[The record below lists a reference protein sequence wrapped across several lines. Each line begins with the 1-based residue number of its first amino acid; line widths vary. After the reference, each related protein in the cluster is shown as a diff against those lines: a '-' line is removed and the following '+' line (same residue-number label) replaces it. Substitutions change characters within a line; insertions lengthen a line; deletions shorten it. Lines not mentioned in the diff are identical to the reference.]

1 MTLTGADKR
10 ALRALGNGLKAT
22 IYIGKQGVSEDIL
35 QAIVDA
41 HEHAELIKLKVLDT
55 CPVDRHEAAAA
66 LEERSGSLLVQV
78 LGRTI
83 LLFRRHPKK
92 PLISLPSSPL
102 ALLLALLGSLL
113 LAVAVPLSAQ
123 PTSSGG
129 AQTTSRGHTLYVG
142 GNPAAE
148 PILPPALPWNGASKR
163 LLLPASD
170 PWATPFEKGGL
181 DVTPTTDETVAW
193 LRKLCD
199 ASPELTMLSIG
210 KSATGR
216 DVWMVVASA
225 DHAFTAEAVSK
236 SAKPALLVQCA
247 IHAGELD
254 GKDAG
259 MMLLRDMTVKGT
271 QRALLDGANFL
282 FVPILNVEGHD
293 RFGSN
298 GRINQRG
305 PVETGW
311 RTTARNL
318 NLNRDFGKLDAPETA
333 ALVGVLDAWE
343 PDLYIDV
350 HVTDGVDYQYDV
362 TWGYNGPHAY
372 SPNIAAWLDGV
383 FTPTARQD
391 LIAMGHVPGPLIF
404 AVNDRSLADGIW
416 VGTSGVR
423 LSHGYGDARHLAT
436 VLVENHS
443 LKPYAQRVLGTY
455 VLLES
460 ALRTLAEHGRELK
473 RATEEDRAARRRTI
487 PLNWKRPDGPPEMVT
502 LLGVRSRVAPSAVS
516 GGLAVQWLGEPDTI
530 RAPVIAYTQPD
541 LVATR
546 PKAYWIPAGWP
557 EVIERLKQHGVRLEE
572 ITEPREIAV
581 SMYRVEDAAIE
592 AEPSEGHA
600 RVTGTPKAELRT
612 ETFPA
617 GSVRVPTDQ
626 PLGDLAVLLL
636 EPASPESFFQWG
648 FFLSVLNNPEYVEP
662 YVMEPMA
669 SRMLAED
676 PPLAKAFLDTLAVA
690 GPEFTG
696 NPRARLQWF
705 YRRTPFFDERWRLYP
720 VAREE

>member
-55 CPVDRHEAAAA
+55 CPLDRHEAAAA
-66 LEERSGSLLVQV
+66 LEERSGSQLVQV

-92 PLISLPSSPL
+92 PVISLPSSPL
-102 ALLLALLGSLL
+102 AMLLALLGSIL
-113 LAVAVPLSAQ
+113 LAAAAPLGAQ
-123 PTSSGG
+123 PASPGTSP
-129 AQTTSRGHTLYVG
+129 TTQRGRTLYVG

-163 LLLPASD
+163 LLLPAND

-199 ASPELTMLSIG
+199 ASSELAMLSIG

-225 DHAFTAEAVSK
+225 EHAFTAEAMRK
-236 SAKPALLVQCA
+236 SARPALLVQCA
-247 IHAGELD
+247 LHAGETD

-259 MMLLRDMTVKGT
+259 MMLLRDMTARGT
-271 QRALLDGANFL
+271 QRALLDGANVL
-282 FVPILNVEGHD
+282 FVPMLNVEGHD
-293 RFGSN
+293 RFGPY

-305 PVETGW
+305 PAETGW
-311 RTTARNL
+311 RTNARNL

-333 ALVGVLDAWE
+333 SLVGVLNAWE
-343 PDLYIDV
+343 PDLYVDI

-372 SPNIAAWLDGV
+372 SPNIAAWLDGLL
-383 FTPTARQD
+383 TPAARQD
-391 LIAMGHVPGPLIF
+391 LIAMGHIPGRTIF
-404 AVNDRSLADGIW
+404 AVNDRNLADGIW
-416 VGTSGVR
+416 VGTSGLR
-423 LSHGYGDARHLAT
+423 FSHGYGDARHLAT

-443 LKPYAQRVLGTY
+443 LKPYVQRVLGTY
-455 VLLES
+455 VFLES
-460 ALRTLAEHGRELK
+460 VLRTLADHGRELK
-473 RATEEDRAARRRTI
+473 RATEEDRAARRGSI
-487 PLNWKRPDGPPEMVT
+487 PLTWRLPDTPPET
-502 LLGVRSRVAPSAVS
+502 IALLGVRPRVAPSAVS

-530 RAPVIAYTQPD
+530 RAPVIAYTEPE
-541 LVATR
+541 LVASR

-557 EVIERLKQHGVRLEE
+557 EVIERLKQHGVRVEE

-581 SMYRVEDAAIE
+581 TMYRVADAAIE

-600 RVTGTPKAELRT
+600 RVTGTPNAESRT
-612 ETFPA
+612 EYFPA
-617 GSVRVPTDQ
+617 GSVRVSTDQ
-626 PLGDLAVLLL
+626 PLGDVAALLL

-676 PPLAKAFLDTLAVA
+676 PRLAQAFLDTLAVA
-690 GPEFTG
+690 GREFTG

>member
-35 QAIVDA
+35 QAIADA

-55 CPVDRHEAAAA
+55 CPLDRHEAAAA

-102 ALLLALLGSLL
+102 ALLLALLGSIL
-113 LAVAVPLSAQ
+113 LAAATPLGAQ
-123 PTSSGG
+123 PASSG
-129 AQTTSRGHTLYVG
+129 AQTTPRGRTLYVG

-199 ASPELTMLSIG
+199 ASAELTLLSIG

-225 DHAFTAEAVSK
+225 EHAFTAEAVRK
-236 SAKPALLVQCA
+236 SARPALLVQCA
-247 IHAGELD
+247 IHAGETD

-259 MMLLRDMTVKGT
+259 MMLLRDMTVKGS
-271 QRALLDGANFL
+271 QRALLEGANVL
-282 FVPILNVEGHD
+282 FVPVFNVEGHD
-293 RFGSN
+293 RFGPN

-305 PVETGW
+305 PIETGW
-311 RTTARNL
+311 RTTAQNL

-333 ALVGVLDAWE
+333 ALVGVLNAWD
-343 PDLYIDV
+343 PDLYMDV

-362 TWGYNGPHAY
+362 TWGYSGPHAH

-416 VGTSGVR
+416 AGTSGLR
-423 LSHGYGDARHLAT
+423 LSHGYGGARHLAT

-443 LKPYAQRVLGTY
+443 LKPYVQRVLGTY

-460 ALRTLAEHGRELK
+460 ALRSLADHGRELK
-473 RATEEDRAARRRTI
+473 RATEEDRAARRHTI
-487 PLNWKRPDGPPEMVT
+487 PLNWKRPDGSPEMVT
-502 LLGVRSRVAPSAVS
+502 LLGVRSQVAPSAIS

-530 RAPVIAYTQPD
+530 RAPVLAYTQPD
-541 LVATR
+541 LVVTR

-557 EVIERLKQHGVRLEE
+557 EVIERVKQHGVRVEE

-592 AEPSEGHA
+592 PEPSEGHA
-600 RVTGTPKAELRT
+600 RVKGTPKAESRM
-612 ETFPA
+612 EYFPA
-617 GSVRVPTDQ
+617 GSVRVSTDQ
-626 PLGDLAVLLL
+626 PLGDLAALLL

-676 PPLAKAFLDTLAVA
+676 PRMAKAFLDTLAAA
-690 GPEFTG
+690 GSEFKG